1 MCPLERGEQKGCV
14 TVLGWGDRSRP
25 INYVALRVC
34 SMENFVRLDELPKSL
49 VRGLL
54 DEAHKIK
61 DEPPTDEPLGRA
73 TLGTVYQKR
82 STRTRVSFEAGM
94 NTLGGDAVFLSSDDI
109 QLGRGETIGDTARA
123 LSRYV
128 DGLMARV
135 HGHDEIEA
143 LAEHAD
149 VPVINGLSDFN
160 HPCQAL
166 ADAFT
171 LEEANGKGSLDSTRV
186 AWLGDGNNVC
196 HSLLHV
202 LPRFGVDMAVAT
214 PDGHRPDD
222 GVVETAREF
231 ADENDGAVTVTDD
244 PEDAVED
251 ADAVYTDTWVSMGE
265 EGKDAS
271 AFEPFQAN
279 AELLS
284 GADDD
289 HVFMHCLPAHRG
301 QEVTDEVIDGP
312 HSVVWTQ
319 AENRMHAQ
327 MALLVEL
334 LDTA

>member
-1 MCPLERGEQKGCV
+1 MEKGF
-14 TVLGWGDRSRP
+14 DD
-25 INYVALRVC
+25 
-34 SMENFVRLDELPKSL
+34 FVRLDTLPKSL
-49 VRGLL
+49 LRELI
-54 DEAHKIK
+54 DETHELKT
-61 DEPPTDEPLGRA
+61 DPPTDEPLRRA

-94 NTLGGDAVFLSSDDI
+94 NTLGGDAVFLSADDI

-123 LSRYV
+123 LSGYV

-135 HGHDEIEA
+135 HGHDEIEE

-171 LEEANGKGSLDSTRV
+171 LEEAKGKGSLDGLGVT
-186 AWLGDGNNVC
+186 WLGDGNNVC

-202 LPRFGVDMAVAT
+202 LPRFGVDMTVAS
-214 PDGHRPDD
+214 PDGHRPDAE
-222 GVVETAREF
+222 VVETARGF
-231 ADENDGAVTVTDD
+231 AEENDGSVTVTDD
-244 PEDAVED
+244 PKEAVEG

-279 AELLS
+279 ADLLS
-284 GADDD
+284 DADDD

-301 QEVTDEVIDGP
+301 HEVTDEVIDGP
-312 HSVVWTQ
+312 NSVVWTQ

-327 MALLVEL
+327 MALLVRL
-334 LDTA
+334 LTG

>member
-1 MCPLERGEQKGCV
+1 
-14 TVLGWGDRSRP
+14 
-25 INYVALRVC
+25 
-34 SMENFVRLDELPKSL
+34 METEFDDFVRLDTLPKSL
-49 VRGLL
+49 VRDLL
-54 DEAHKIK
+54 NEARELKE
-61 DEPPTDEPLGRA
+61 DPPTDEPLRRA

-94 NTLGGDAVFLSSDDI
+94 NTLGGDAVFLSADDI

-128 DGLMARV
+128 DGLVARV

-171 LEEANGKGSLDSTRV
+171 LEEAKGSLDGLRV
-186 AWLGDGNNVC
+186 TWLGDGNNVC

-202 LPRFGVDMAVAT
+202 LPRFGVDVTVAT
-214 PDGHRPDD
+214 PGEHRPED
-222 GVVETAREF
+222 GVVETACDF
-231 ADENDGAVTVTDD
+231 ADENGGAVTLTDD
-244 PEDAVED
+244 PRDAVED

-271 AFEPFQAN
+271 DFEPFQAN
-279 AELLS
+279 ADLLS
-284 GADDD
+284 NADDD

-301 QEVTDEVIDGP
+301 HEVVDEVIDGP
-312 HSVVWTQ
+312 RSVVWTQ

-327 MALLVEL
+327 MALLVRL
-334 LDTA
+334 LARNR

>member
-1 MCPLERGEQKGCV
+1 MRQRLRCS
-14 TVLGWGDRSRP
+14 GDRSRP
-25 INYVALRVC
+25 INYAPSRVWG
-34 SMENFVRLDELPKSL
+34 MDNFVRLDELPKSL
-49 VRGLL
+49 VRELL
-54 DEAHKIK
+54 DETRELK
-61 DEPPTDEPLGRA
+61 DEPPTDEPLRRA

-94 NTLGGDAVFLSSDDI
+94 NRLGGDAVFLSSDDI

-128 DGLMARV
+128 DGIMARV

-171 LEEANGKGSLDSTRV
+171 VKEKKGSLEVRI

-202 LPRFGVDMAVAT
+202 FPRFGADVVVAT
-214 PDGHRPDD
+214 PEEHRPDAD
-222 GVVETAREF
+222 VVETASGF
-231 ADENDGAVTVTDD
+231 ADENDGTVTLTDD
-244 PEDAVED
+244 AQEAVGD
-251 ADAVYTDTWVSMGE
+251 ADVIYTDTWVSMGE

-284 GADDD
+284 RADDD
-289 HVFMHCLPAHRG
+289 HIFMHCLPAHRG
-301 QEVTDEVIDGP
+301 HEVTDEVIDGP
-312 HSVVWTQ
+312 HSVVWDQ

-327 MALLVEL
+327 MALLVRL
-334 LDTA
+334 LRTE

>member
-1 MCPLERGEQKGCV
+1 MTEFDG
-14 TVLGWGDRSRP
+14 
-25 INYVALRVC
+25 
-34 SMENFVRLDELPKSL
+34 FVRLDSLPKN
-49 VRGLL
+49 LL
-54 DEAHKIK
+54 RELIDETRAIK
-61 DEPPTDEPLGRA
+61 TDPPTDEPLRRA

-135 HGHDEIEA
+135 GAHDDIENLDEYA
-143 LAEHAD
+143 S

-166 ADAFT
+166 ADAVT
-171 LEEANGKGSLDSTRV
+171 LEEAKGELGDLRF

-202 LPRFGVDMAVAT
+202 LPRFGVDVRVAT
-214 PDGHRPDD
+214 PDDHRPDAS
-222 GVVETAREF
+222 VVETARSF
-231 ADENDGAVTVTDD
+231 AEENGGAVTVTED
-244 PEDAVED
+244 PDEAVAD
-251 ADAVYTDTWVSMGE
+251 ADTVYTDTWVSMGE

-271 AFEPFQAN
+271 AFERYRVEPS
-279 AELLS
+279 LLES
-284 GADDD
+284 AADDA
-289 HVFMHCLPAHRG
+289 VFMHCLPAHRG
-301 QEVTDEVIDGP
+301 QEVVDEVIDGP
-312 HSVVWTQ
+312 RSVVWDQ

-327 MALLVEL
+327 MALLIRLVGTEGS
-334 LDTA
+334 

>member
-1 MCPLERGEQKGCV
+1 
-14 TVLGWGDRSRP
+14 
-25 INYVALRVC
+25 
-34 SMENFVRLDELPKSL
+34 METELDDFVRLDELPKSL
-49 VRGLL
+49 VRDLL
-54 DEAHKIK
+54 DETRRLKQ
-61 DEPPTDEPLGRA
+61 DPPTDEPLRRM

-128 DGLMARV
+128 DGIMARV
-135 HGHDEIEA
+135 HAHDEIEA

-166 ADAFT
+166 ADIFT
-171 LEEANGKGSLDSTRV
+171 LEEAKGSLDDLRV

-202 LPRFGVDMAVAT
+202 LPRFGVNVAVAT
-214 PDGHRPDD
+214 PDEHRPDD
-222 GVVETAREF
+222 DVVETARGF
-231 ADENDGAVTVTDD
+231 AEEEGAKMTLTDD
-244 PEDAVED
+244 PHEAVED
-251 ADAVYTDTWVSMGE
+251 ADAVYTDAWVSMGE

-271 AFEPFQAN
+271 AFEAFQAN

-284 GADDD
+284 HADDD

-301 QEVTDEVIDGP
+301 QEVVDEVIDGP
-312 HSVVWTQ
+312 NSVVWTQ

-327 MALLVEL
+327 MALLVRL
-334 LDTA
+334 LARND

>member
-1 MCPLERGEQKGCV
+1 MK
-14 TVLGWGDRSRP
+14 
-25 INYVALRVC
+25 
-34 SMENFVRLDELPKSL
+34 NFVRLDGTPKSF
-49 VRGLL
+49 VRELL
-54 DEAHKIK
+54 DETGELK
-61 DEPPTDEPLGRA
+61 DDPPTDEPLRRA

-94 NTLGGDAVFLSSDDI
+94 NTLGGDAVFLSTDDI

-135 HGHDEIEA
+135 HGHDEIEE

-171 LEEANGKGSLDSTRV
+171 VKEAKGTLDVSV

-202 LPRFGVDMAVAT
+202 FPRFGADVAVAT
-214 PDGHRPDD
+214 PDGHRPDAD
-222 GVVETAREF
+222 VVETAREF
-231 ADENDGAVTVTDD
+231 ADENDGAVTLTG
-244 PEDAVED
+244 DARTAVKD
-251 ADAVYTDTWVSMGE
+251 ADVVYTDTWVSMGE

-279 AELLS
+279 DDLLS

-289 HVFMHCLPAHRG
+289 HIFMHCLPAHRG
-301 QEVTDEVIDGP
+301 HEVTDDFMDGP

-327 MALLVEL
+327 MALLVRL
-334 LDTA
+334 LAE

>member
-1 MCPLERGEQKGCV
+1 
-14 TVLGWGDRSRP
+14 
-25 INYVALRVC
+25 
-34 SMENFVRLDELPKSL
+34 METEFDDFVRLDTLPKSL
-49 VRGLL
+49 IRDLLEETRGLKE
-54 DEAHKIK
+54 D
-61 DEPPTDEPLGRA
+61 PPTDEPLRRA

-171 LEEANGKGSLDSTRV
+171 IGEAKGSLDGLSVT
-186 AWLGDGNNVC
+186 WLGDGNNVC

-202 LPRFGVDMAVAT
+202 LPRLGVGMTVAT
-214 PDGHRPDD
+214 PEQHRPDA
-222 GVVETAREF
+222 GVVERAREF
-231 ADENDGAVTVTDD
+231 ADENGADVTLTED
-244 PEDAVED
+244 PRDAVED

-271 AFEPFQAN
+271 DFEPFQAN

-284 GADDD
+284 DADDD

-301 QEVTDEVIDGP
+301 HEVTDEVIDGP
-312 HSVVWTQ
+312 RSVVWTQ
-319 AENRMHAQ
+319 AENRAHAQ
-327 MALLVEL
+327 MALLVSL
-334 LDTA
+334 LTPNG

>member
-1 MCPLERGEQKGCV
+1 
-14 TVLGWGDRSRP
+14 
-25 INYVALRVC
+25 
-34 SMENFVRLDELPKSL
+34 METEFDGFVRLDTLQKSL
-49 VRGLL
+49 LRDLL
-54 DEAHKIK
+54 EETRELKED
-61 DEPPTDEPLGRA
+61 PPTDEPLRRA

-123 LSRYV
+123 LSGYV

-171 LEEANGKGSLDSTRV
+171 LEEAKGSLDGLRV
-186 AWLGDGNNVC
+186 TWLGDGNNVC

-202 LPRFGVDMAVAT
+202 LPRFGVDMTVAT
-214 PDGHRPDD
+214 PDEHRPDS

-231 ADENDGAVTVTDD
+231 ADRNDGAVTLTED
-244 PEDAVED
+244 PSEAVED
-251 ADAVYTDTWVSMGE
+251 ADAVYTDAWVSMGE

-271 AFEPFQAN
+271 DFEPFQAN
-279 AELLS
+279 ADLLS
-284 GADDD
+284 NATDD
-289 HVFMHCLPAHRG
+289 HAFMHCLPAHRG
-301 QEVTDEVIDGP
+301 HEVVDEVIDGP
-312 HSVVWTQ
+312 RSVVWTQ

-327 MALLVEL
+327 MALLVSL
-334 LDTA
+334 LTPND

>member
-1 MCPLERGEQKGCV
+1 
-14 TVLGWGDRSRP
+14 
-25 INYVALRVC
+25 
-34 SMENFVRLDELPKSL
+34 METEFDDFVRLDELPKSL
-49 VRGLL
+49 VRELL
-54 DEAHKIK
+54 DETRAIK
-61 DEPPTDEPLGRA
+61 DDPPTDEPLRRA

-94 NTLGGDAVFLSSDDI
+94 NTLGGDAVFLSADDI
-109 QLGRGETIGDTARA
+109 QLGRGETIADTARA

-135 HGHDEIEA
+135 HAHDEIEE
-143 LAEHAD
+143 LAEYAD

-171 LEEANGKGSLDSTRV
+171 VEEAKGSLDDLRL

-196 HSLLHV
+196 QSLLHIF
-202 LPRFGVDMAVAT
+202 PRFGTDVTVAT
-214 PDGHRPDD
+214 PEEHRPDAD
-222 GVVETAREF
+222 VVETTRGF
-231 ADENDGAVTVTDD
+231 ADENDGAVTLTDE
-244 PEDAVED
+244 PHEAVED
-251 ADAVYTDTWVSMGE
+251 ADVVYTDTWISMGE

-279 AELLS
+279 EELLS
-284 GADDD
+284 HADDD

-301 QEVTDEVIDGP
+301 HEVVDEVIDGP
-312 HSVVWTQ
+312 QSVVWTQ

-327 MALLVEL
+327 MALLVRL
-334 LDTA
+334 LARNG

>member
-1 MCPLERGEQKGCV
+1 
-14 TVLGWGDRSRP
+14 
-25 INYVALRVC
+25 
-34 SMENFVRLDELPKSL
+34 MENFVRLDELPKSL
-49 VRGLL
+49 VRELL
-54 DEAHKIK
+54 DETREIK
-61 DEPPTDEPLGRA
+61 DDPPTDEPLRRA

-94 NTLGGDAVFLSSDDI
+94 NRLGGDAVFLSADDI

-149 VPVINGLSDFN
+149 VPVIDGLSDFN

-171 LEEANGKGSLDSTRV
+171 LEEAKGSLDGLHVT
-186 AWLGDGNNVC
+186 WLGDGNNVC
-196 HSLLHV
+196 HSLLHI
-202 LPRFGVDMAVAT
+202 LPRFGADVTVGT
-214 PDGHRPDD
+214 PDDHRPDAD
-222 GVVETAREF
+222 VVETARGF
-231 ADENDGAVTVTDD
+231 ADESGATVTLTDD
-244 PEDAVED
+244 AREAVEG

-279 AELLS
+279 TDLLS
-284 GADDD
+284 RADDE
-289 HVFMHCLPAHRG
+289 HIFMHCLPAHRG
-301 QEVTDEVIDGP
+301 HEVTDEVIDGP

-327 MALLVEL
+327 MSLLIRL
-334 LDTA
+334 FARNN